1 MAKTVWIAT
10 IAVAM
15 ILTVG
20 KADSLAQ
27 FGGRGGLGGIFG
39 GARGGRG
46 DHGENRQNQN
56 SHVDRLVPDRTSR
69 LSIIS

>member
-1 MAKTVWIAT
+1 MAKTVWIVA
-10 IAVAM
+10 IAAAM

-20 KADSLAQ
+20 EADSSAQ

-56 SHVDRLVPDRTSR
+56 THMDRLVPDSY
-69 LSIIS
+69 